1 MKKFY
6 PLFILATLC
15 STLFL
20 SCKKE
25 SSNTTETPKTTDPN
39 TFIDKRDGNAYR
51 IVKIGKQIWMAENFR
66 YLPSLTDSQTISSTI
81 PTFNVNSYKGTDLMV
96 AKSLS
101 NYKNYGVLY
110 NLVAAKDV
118 CPEGWHLP
126 SAAEWQTMV
135 DSLGGD
141 KVAGAKLKDTT
152 LWLELKGGTT
162 NETGF
167 TARPGGHRSNAATY
181 PPLGTNAYFW
191 SSTPSIP
198 NNFTMY
204 GMTRLGTYILSF
216 DMIESCGLS
225 VRYIKD

>member
-6 PLFILATLC
+6 PLFILASLC
-15 STLFL
+15 STLFF

-25 SSNTTETPKTTDPN
+25 SSNTTETPKTADPN
-39 TFIDKRDGNAYR
+39 TFIDKRDGNVYR

-66 YLPSLTDSQTISSTI
+66 YLPYLTDSITISSKI
-81 PTFNVNSYKGTDLMV
+81 PTFNVHSYKGTDLMV

-101 NYKNYGVLY
+101 NYKNYAVLY
-110 NLVAAKDV
+110 NYAAAKAV

-126 SAAEWQTMV
+126 TAAEWQTLV

-167 TARPGGHRSNAATY
+167 TARPGGLRLNNGNY
-181 PPLGTNAYFW
+181 PTIGTTGYYW

-198 NNFTMY
+198 SNFTMY
-204 GMTRLGTYILSF
+204 GMTRLGTYIMSF
-216 DMIESCGLS
+216 DMIDSCGLS